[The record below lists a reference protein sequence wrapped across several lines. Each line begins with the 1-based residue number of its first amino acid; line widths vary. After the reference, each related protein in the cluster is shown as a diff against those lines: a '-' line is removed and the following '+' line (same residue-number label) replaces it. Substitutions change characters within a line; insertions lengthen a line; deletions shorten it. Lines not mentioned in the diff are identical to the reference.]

1 MYVMKKIVLVVTVL
15 FMLLVT
21 GYASAQPYPQRPIK
35 MIVPFPP
42 GSATDLAA
50 RIIGQQ
56 ITLSLGQSV
65 IVENKPGASGSLA
78 AMEVIRSAPDG
89 YTLLFSSNSAISS
102 NVALLKKI
110 PYDPTKEFTPI
121 AGVGENMLVLV
132 TKSSNPVKNIQELL
146 ALAKQNP
153 GKINAGYGSSSS
165 QICIAMLGKLGGVEI
180 LSVPYKGIPLAIN
193 DVMGGTLEFTFAD
206 IGNALAQI
214 KGGTMKGLGVTASK
228 RSTLAPDLPAIA
240 EVLSGFDITA
250 WFAVVGPMGIPKD
263 IVNKLNTTVTDALK
277 KPDVKEKLAA
287 IGLSTMPMT
296 PEQLQS
302 FISSEIFKWTRLVKE
317 ANIQP
322 E

>member
-15 FMLLVT
+15 FILLAT